1 MSKSYPGEIELKND
15 LSVLDVDALSFIG
28 SDLKMLIGAET
39 VEAQSGKMFEV
50 LDPTSGEVI
59 ASVPQGTA
67 VDIDRAVIEA
77 REAFEAGAWSKMK
90 PASRERL
97 IFKLADLLEK
107 NAQELSNIESIN
119 SGRTLMNTRA
129 FDVDLSVDYLR
140 YMGGWAT
147 KIHGQT
153 LTPSVPSSP

>member
-1 MSKSYPGEIELKND
+1 M
-15 LSVLDVDALSFIG
+15 V
-28 SDLKMLIGAET
+28 
-39 VEAQSGKMFEV
+39 
-50 LDPTSGEVI
+50 VI
-59 ASVPQGTA
+59 ARVPEGDSA
-67 VDIDRAVIEA
+67 DIDKAVIAA
-77 REAFEAGAWSKMK
+77 RDAFDNGEWSKMK

-107 NAQELSNIESIN
+107 NAEELSNIESLN

-129 FDVDLSVDYLR
+129 FDVDLSADYLR

-153 LTPSVPSSP
+153 LTPSVPYVPGADFFSFTLREPVGVVAAITPWNVPLGQAIWKIALLFHWLHPRFEAC